1 MIATVR
7 LGPVELA
14 VLLKDYCESL
24 GHTYFDHGITEDDLV
39 ELHMELAKRPLAV
52 HHVPD
57 SPYHLASVAPAA
69 TGVTSTT
76 TEVLVVEQ
84 PQLSLDLTTILDPS
98 STPDGTTASR
108 SPDDELT
115 AMFRKK
121 LPAESQRVNPPIVRN
136 PADEKAPF

>member
-14 VLLKDYCESL
+14 ALLKDYCESL

-39 ELHMELAKRPLAV
+39 ELHMELSKRPAV
-52 HHVPD
+52 QYVHVRNEAPESVAA
-57 SPYHLASVAPAA
+57 SPAATYVAPA
-69 TGVTSTT
+69 VQ
-76 TEVLVVEQ
+76 VPEQ

-115 AMFRKK
+115 NMFRQK

>member
-39 ELHMELAKRPLAV
+39 ELHMELSKRPAV
-52 HHVPD
+52 QYVHVRNEAPE
-57 SPYHLASVAPAA
+57 SVAAPTAATYVAPA
-69 TGVTSTT
+69 VQ
-76 TEVLVVEQ
+76 VPEQ

-108 SPDDELT
+108 SPDDALT
-115 AMFRKK
+115 EMFRKK
-121 LPAESQRVNPPIVRN
+121 LPAESQRVNPTIVRN